1 MNKNFQDN
9 LRTAAGE
16 LKRLQER
23 IKELQSKNSGLQG
36 VTDVL
41 SKQKDDALLRYI
53 EYIPCIY

>member
-53 EYIPCIY
+53 EYSPCIY